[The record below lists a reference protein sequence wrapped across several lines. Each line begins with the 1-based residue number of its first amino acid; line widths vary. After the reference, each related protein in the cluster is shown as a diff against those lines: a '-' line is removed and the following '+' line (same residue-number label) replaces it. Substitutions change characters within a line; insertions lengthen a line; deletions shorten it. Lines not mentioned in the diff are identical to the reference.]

1 MPFKIGHV
9 QHDLILAHGAGG
21 KSEHALP
28 PGGDLLDLVQP
39 VLPVE
44 RFLPAIVPALGELRA
59 WQVLTALCLFAMVD
73 FGVRYQVA
81 KRRA

>member
-1 MPFKIGHV
+1 MDV
-9 QHDLILAHGAGG
+9 LALAGLGAG
-21 KSEHALP
+21 LT
-28 PGGDLLDLVQP
+28 
-39 VLPVE
+39 
-44 RFLPAIVPALGELRA
+44 AIVPALGELRA